1 MSLSAVK
8 KIIKDYK
15 DKPFVWGENDCCLF
29 AANTVLVL
37 TGKDLAEEFR
47 GKYHTKL
54 GAARALK
61 KHGFTSIEQLLTAK
75 LGQSIAPLTATYGDV
90 ALIENHQGELAAGIV
105 FRSSVYCVG
114 PQGLIQLPLSNVIHV
129 WRVN

>member
-1 MSLSAVK
+1 VK
-8 KIIKDYK
+8 AIIKSYK
-15 DKPFVWGENDCCLF
+15 NKPFVWGVNDCCLF
-29 AANTVLVL
+29 AANTVLAL
-37 TGKDLAEEFR
+37 TGEDLAEEFR

-54 GAARALK
+54 GAAKVLK
-61 KHGFTSIEQLLTAK
+61 QHGFHSIEQLLIAK
-75 LGQSIAPLTATYGDV
+75 LGQPIAPLTATYGDV

-129 WRVN
+129 WRAN